1 MNKSPIR
8 NANRPTSPT
17 NPIKKR
23 SKQKS
28 NKSITTELKPLS
40 NSDSE
45 NTLPNTPPKPTPKRD
60 TRKRS
65 PRHNDNKS
73 HKLKPHP
80 KRVSFKPNFLQVI
93 QVESYKQYN
102 SENTCDDPSYNVNNR
117 GSNRNG
123 KVHCKCSIF

>member
-8 NANRPTSPT
+8 ITKHNTT
-17 NPIKKR
+17 NTNIIKKR
-23 SKQKS
+23 NKQTS
-28 NKSITTELKPLS
+28 NKSISSELKPMS

-45 NTLPNTPPKPTPKRD
+45 NTLPNTPPKQNPKRD
-60 TRKRS
+60 NRRRS
-65 PRHNDNKS
+65 PRHNDKS
-73 HKLKPHP
+73 KLKHHP
-80 KRVSFKPNFLQVI
+80 KHVSFKSNFLQVI